1 MDKTSKIFELHQVS
15 RIYQMGEVEVR
26 ALEDVELDIYQGEF
40 TVILG
45 PSGSGKSTL
54 LNLLGGLDRPTRGRI
69 QFSGSGDHGLQRR

>member
-40 TVILG
+40 TASWVPVVRVKAPCSICWEGWIGLPG
-45 PSGSGKSTL
+45 P
-54 LNLLGGLDRPTRGRI
+54 I
-69 QFSGSGDHGLQRR
+69 QFQVRRSRPAATMN